1 MHHGIVASDLSE
13 LPLYRFRNYVGFS
26 NVRANM
32 KGGGVL
38 IIANPKYVPVA
49 HVLHNEVT
57 VNNAF
62 NVCVIL
68 IGKANCRATIAV
80 V

>member
-1 MHHGIVASDLSE
+1 
-13 LPLYRFRNYVGFS
+13 
-26 NVRANM
+26 M

-62 NVCVIL
+62 NVCVIS

-80 V
+80 VY